1 MILTSHYL
9 KPQLRQWLKAP
20 AQALVNRG
28 ISANQLTWA
37 AAGGSLVVGL
47 LLALLHQTAWLFWLL
62 PVWLLLRLALDV
74 LDGLMAQDFMQESA
88 EGAYWAEAG
97 ALAADAALWL
107 PMTWLAGA
115 FPVGVL
121 IWLGAVCESVGL
133 LGKVHGFHGRR
144 EDGPMA
150 RGDRMVVLAVL
161 AVWYAVAGNL
171 NWAAQLL
178 VWLAV
183 AATAYTCWVRMQNG
197 LRGYG
202 AAQTAAVTDDND
214 NE

>member
-1 MILTSHYL
+1 MIVTSHDL
-9 KPQLRQWLKAP
+9 KPLLRQWLKP
-20 AQALVNRG
+20 AAHALVNRG
-28 ISANQLTWA
+28 IRANQLTWA
-37 AAGGSLVVGL
+37 AAGSSLAVGG
-47 LLALLHQTAWLFWLL
+47 LLALFHQTAWLFWLL
-62 PVWLLLRLALDV
+62 PLCLLLRLVLDV

-107 PMTWLAGA
+107 PMAWLAGA
-115 FPVGVL
+115 FPVGAL

-144 EDGPMA
+144 EDGPMG
-150 RGDRMVVLAVL
+150 RSDRMIVLAVL
-161 AVWYAVAGNL
+161 AVWYAVAGQL
-171 NWAAQLL
+171 NWVAQAL
-178 VWLAV
+178 VWLTL
-183 AATAYTCWVRMQNG
+183 AATAYTCWLRMQNG

-202 AAQTAAVTDDND
+202 AAQTAAATDDND